1 MSINCFRLRE
11 DIVGIVKFSLS
22 ILFGSNEKKYKFNQT
37 SGDEVYPK
45 LYKKLIKLIDDGDIN
60 EAENLLIENETDDI
74 SYLEL
79 MLATY
84 LYINELSDEQIKKSD
99 YTREEIYDGVIRAL
113 KKYNSYHILSL
124 LSYNY

>member
-37 SGDEVYPK
+37 SSNEVYPK